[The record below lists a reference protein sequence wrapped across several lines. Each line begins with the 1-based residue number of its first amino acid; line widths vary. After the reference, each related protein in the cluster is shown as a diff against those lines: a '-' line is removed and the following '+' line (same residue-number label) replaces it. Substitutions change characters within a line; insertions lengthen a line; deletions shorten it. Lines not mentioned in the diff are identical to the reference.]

1 VKAVELDEGLG
12 EAHSLLADYYFER
25 AWDFRAAER
34 EYQRAVELD
43 PNSASVHEDYSFFL
57 QRIGRA
63 EEAVREIKRARELDP
78 LSLHEAD
85 SVGWAL
91 LYTRR
96 YDGAVDQFLKV
107 LEMDPNYRRSI
118 WGLARVYEV
127 MGKYKEAIAECLKI
141 PALPKIDP
149 FAKDMFRKRCS
160 LYQRVYVTS
169 GREHINRKWFES
181 SHQQIDDYLKASDDL
196 YFVTALYAA
205 SGADEK
211 ALDLLEQ
218 LYARRDNDLVQLKV
232 DPRMDNLRSYPHSR
246 ALLRKMNFPG

>member
-1 VKAVELDEGLG
+1 MLKSIILIPVTDPL
-12 EAHSLLADYYFER
+12 
-25 AWDFRAAER
+25 FRYAALQLPSI
-34 EYQRAVELD
+34 YDAFVWSFAIFLFTT
-43 PNSASVHEDYSFFL
+43 PFFL

-96 YDGAVDQFLKV
+96 YDEAVDQFHKV
-107 LEMDPNYRRSI
+107 LEMDPIYRRSM

-127 MGKYKEAIAECLKI
+127 RGMYKEAIAECLKI

-149 FAKDMFRKRCS
+149 LAKALFRKRCS
-160 LYQRVYVTS
+160 LYQKVYLTS
-169 GREHINRKWFES
+169 GRKHINRKWFES
-181 SHQQIDDYLKASDDL
+181 SRQEIRDYVKASDDL
-196 YFVTALYAA
+196 YFITALYAA
-205 SGADEK
+205 SGEDDK

-232 DPRMDNLRSYPHSR
+232 DPRMDNLRSNPR
-246 ALLRKMNFPG
+246 FEALLRRMNFPE